1 MGRRVNT
8 RELPFSVAIIGEGIS
23 EKGYFNNLK
32 KTEKLSSF
40 KLKPDKPKH
49 SDLHTIFAYADE
61 LSKEHDIVFCLID
74 CDKIR
79 SNSTEQTKF
88 SQLLNKYGKNPKVLI
103 IENNPCFEIW
113 FLSHFKSIN
122 KYFES
127 DSQVVREL
135 KKYEIFNAYDKSE
148 EFFIS
153 NNVYALLKDKLADAM
168 NNSRLSVANLDS
180 IERFRLSYTQIF
192 KIFEKLGIE

>member
-1 MGRRVNT
+1 MSRRVNT
-8 RELPFSVAIIGEGIS
+8 REIPLSIAIIGEGVS

-32 KTEKLSSF
+32 QAEKLRSF

-49 SDLHTIFAYADE
+49 SDLKTIFDSAEE

-74 CDKIR
+74 CDIIR
-79 SNSTEQTKF
+79 SNSSEQTKF
-88 SQLLNKYGKNPKVLI
+88 IQLQNKYSKNKKIII
-103 IENNPCFEIW
+103 IENNPSFELW
-113 FLSHFKSIN
+113 FLSHYKAVN

-135 KKYEIFNAYDKSE
+135 KKYEIFSSYDKSE
-148 EFFIS
+148 EYFIS
-153 NNVYALLKDKLADAM
+153 KNIYALLKDKLADAM

>member
-1 MGRRVNT
+1 MSRRVNT
-8 RELPFSVAIIGEGIS
+8 RELPVSVAIIGEGIS
-23 EKGYFNNLK
+23 EKGYFSNLK

-40 KLKPDKPKH
+40 KLRPDKPKH
-49 SDLHTIFAYADE
+49 SDLSTVFAYAED

-79 SNSTEQTKF
+79 SNSAEQTKF
-88 SQLLNKYGKNPKVLI
+88 SQLKNKYGKNSRLI
-103 IENNPCFEIW
+103 LIENNPCFEIW

-135 KKYEIFNAYDKSE
+135 KKYNIFNAYDKSE
-148 EFFIS
+148 DFFIS
-153 NNVYALLKDKLADAM
+153 NNVYALLKDKLVQAI
-168 NNSRLSVANLDS
+168 NNSILSDTSLDS
-180 IERFRLSYTQIF
+180 AERFRLSFTQIY
-192 KIFEKLGIE
+192 KIFEKLGIK